1 MPDGSK
7 STKKEPS
14 VKVAHPVKR
23 DRCLPPARA
32 FLAHF
37 AETIQLR
44 PYWPK
49 VLRVAFCANEKIFKG
64 FTVNDTRS
72 TSESKGTKAP
82 PRKDIARLL
91 TLGRLPEAQLRLE
104 FRLTQ
109 LNTGP
114 RGTGDS
120 PPPGAQTTSAE
131 SRNTKCELHQVGWG
145 ASTSVATRPRQVS
158 KVGPKS

>member
-1 MPDGSK
+1 
-7 STKKEPS
+7 
-14 VKVAHPVKR
+14 
-23 DRCLPPARA
+23 
-32 FLAHF
+32 
-37 AETIQLR
+37 
-44 PYWPK
+44 
-49 VLRVAFCANEKIFKG
+49 
-64 FTVNDTRS
+64 VNDTRS

-104 FRLTQ
+104 FRLTSAGTLGRRCLQIRGRVPMKASGLPHHRISSLLFLRRRRKQ

-158 KVGPKS
+158 KVGPKSRN